1 MGSGLAELGFTGDDR
16 LIIVGNNR
24 PRLYASFAAAQ
35 GLGGVPVPA
44 YQDSIATELQYV
56 IAHSEARFAIVE
68 DQEQLDKI
76 LKVRTD
82 CPNIEFIIYD
92 EARGISGDEAEG
104 LLSLDDLLA
113 RGRRRRQEKPGFFEA
128 AVERGE
134 EEDVSAI
141 LYTSGTTGRPKG
153 WC

>member
-1 MGSGLAELGFTGDDR
+1 MTVC
-16 LIIVGNNR
+16 IIVGNNR

-44 YQDSIATELQYV
+44 YQDPITAELQYV
-56 IAHSEARFAIVE
+56 IAHFEARFAIVE

-92 EARGISGDEAEG
+92 EARGVSGDEAEG
-104 LLSLDDLLA
+104 LLSLDDPLA
-113 RGRRRRQEKPGFFEA
+113 RGRRWRLANIESKDVQSLEDLAELPVLRKADLISLQAECPPFADSSQRRA
-128 AVERGE
+128 
-134 EEDVSAI
+134 S
-141 LYTSGTTGRPKG
+141 T
-153 WC
+153 